1 MFPFVGGQDGFTYT
15 TAIAANLAIYVVL
28 LITVP
33 SLLIVFISLIKPK
46 IKEKSN
52 FYLYA
57 FSSAMFIMIGTVGL
71 IKEGF
76 EKAENY
82 THNNG
87 YSEINEQLMSAI
99 LIGCGAILGL
109 SFAIAFRYFF
119 VKRTG
124 EVHKSHD
131 LHSHDDHIINLADID
146 NPKAAWL
153 VIFLLLSHR
162 TIDGLVLGSSV
173 AEISSHDAHINWG
186 LIITFNFHILIEALI
201 VYYRQV
207 QFGQKKWKA
216 VLYNFYTLLAL
227 IPIMIIGAA
236 THNFLEGVGWIL
248 PIVNA
253 SGGSIITFVGVI
265 ELVPE
270 FLHHNKMN
278 SKEWYKLIFWFA
290 LGIVF
295 ALIILSFHSHDE
307 EHSHS
312 EELLTSH
319 TITNLKLNLFRYQ
332 NLNYIRT

>member
-1 MFPFVGGQDGFTYT
+1 MFPFKEGVAGFTLT

-28 LITVP
+28 LISIP
-33 SLLIVFISLIKPK
+33 SLFIVVISLVKPK

-71 IKEGF
+71 IREGF
-76 EKAENY
+76 EKS
-82 THNNG
+82 
-87 YSEINEQLMSAI
+87 SEYVESAFSSNEVLGQVITALM
-99 LIGCGAILGL
+99 IGGGAILGL

-119 VKRTG
+119 VKRSG
-124 EVHKSHD
+124 ELHKSHESH
-131 LHSHDDHIINLADID
+131 LHDDHIINLGDID
-146 NPKAAWL
+146 NPKTAWL

-173 AEISSHDAHINWG
+173 AEISSTTENINWG
-186 LIITFNFHILIEALI
+186 LIITFNLHILIETLI

-207 QFGQKKWKA
+207 QFGEKKWKA

-227 IPIMIIGAA
+227 IPIMIVGAS
-236 THNFLEGVGWIL
+236 THNLLQQTQWIL

-253 SGGSIITFVGVI
+253 SGGSIITFVGII

-270 FLHHNKMN
+270 FLHHKKMN

-290 LGIVF
+290 LGIIF
-295 ALIILSFHSHDE
+295 ALVILSFHSHDHE
-307 EHSHS
+307 NHNRTHEH
-312 EELLTSH
+312 LATS
-319 TITNLKLNLFRYQ
+319 LNLNIVSYQ
-332 NLNYIRT
+332 NLNLLRI